1 MTDEAVLQRLREL
14 GESEY
19 RELLEVFC
27 GLAALKSSIKEMHDG
42 YLADGAPPEFDRV
55 EAIHILVDQLYAS
68 LERFIRPEC
77 DPDSAYEP
85 IRLEK

>member
-1 MTDEAVLQRLREL
+1 MKDDAILRRLQEL

-19 RELLEVFC
+19 RELLEVYC
-27 GLAALKSSIKEMHDG
+27 GMGALKSAIKEMHDG

-55 EAIHILVDQLYAS
+55 EAIHILVDELYAG